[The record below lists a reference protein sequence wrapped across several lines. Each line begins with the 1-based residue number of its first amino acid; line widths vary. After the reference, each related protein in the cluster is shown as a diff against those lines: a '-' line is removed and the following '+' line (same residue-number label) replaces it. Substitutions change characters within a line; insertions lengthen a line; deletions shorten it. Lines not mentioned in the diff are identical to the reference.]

1 MVGVVILIA
10 LSLWVTSWGFRVSQ
24 DWATLQQQPTDATK
38 KQFDAS
44 LDVVKA
50 IVSGVG
56 TIATI
61 GGGVFVLWNLR
72 LTQTRLI
79 TERFSKAVEQLG
91 SDKIEVR
98 LGGIYALER
107 IAYDSDRDHWTI
119 MEVLTSFIQEKSPIE
134 EISEEQIRAK
144 AYEIWQQSNGSG
156 TDQEHWDT
164 AIRVLGKPVT
174 KDVQAALTV
183 IGRRQKKDPQDKII
197 DLNNANL
204 QQADLFA
211 ANLQQAYLREA
222 NLQQADLS
230 NAKLQRAYLWEV
242 NLQSSAGRFPAALRR
257 SGHTVIRIFRF
268 ESRSASI
275 PRPLAAGSVDY
286 ADLRWARLRQADLSK
301 ANLQYADLSKANL
314 QQAEL
319 SKANLQG
326 TNLTEAKLQRARL
339 WQVNLQQVNLTE
351 AKLQGAELWATKL
364 QGAKLWDANLQ
375 GVYLR
380 DANLQGAYLRGANL
394 QQANLTEA
402 KLQEGI
408 LLATD
413 LRKATLDLT
422 QLEGEKRPLLCNVA
436 LPEGFP
442 DKDKLKDRD
451 CDQMPAE
458 LHKRY
463 PRRLS
468 LEDAKGV
475 VDRARQKKWE

>member
-1 MVGVVILIA
+1 MRSLPRKLRLVKLRLSFFYWMVGVVILIA

-242 NLQSSAGRFPAALRR
+242 NLQ
-257 SGHTVIRIFRF
+257 
-268 ESRSASI
+268 
-275 PRPLAAGSVDY
+275 Y

-475 VDRARQKKWE
+475 VDRARQKRWE